1 MCNAD
6 FFTLLSIVY
15 NDLTMNEKYFLQRTE
30 PLNNEA
36 FVEEV
41 YRAYLKRDSD
51 ADGKSLFLHKL
62 QNGELTR
69 PEILSSFLQSPEFNF
84 ISEWQKSIL
93 GLPGLEI
100 MSYHLPKTAG
110 TSFFR
115 ALTQVYGLDKI
126 ASYLEGLVV
135 LSHGVEPRTIKVIHG
150 HVPSRKYFRPPNVK
164 EIIWLRNP
172 VLRLISLYFF
182 WKTIPRTEDK
192 SWHNYL
198 QEKNLDIV
206 EFANIP
212 DVRNE
217 MSLYIGGR
225 NLKDFYWVGIQ
236 EFFKDDLRDLGKML
250 NWPEIPITYENK
262 NQYDDYNYLV
272 KGLLNDSDI
281 MNYLITLYREDI
293 ELYQAALDLRVK
305 RKQLLNSLAQY

>member
-1 MCNAD
+1 
-6 FFTLLSIVY
+6 
-15 NDLTMNEKYFLQRTE
+15 MNEKYFLQATE
-30 PLNNEA
+30 PLDNEA

-41 YRAYLKRDSD
+41 YRTYLKRNSD
-51 ADGKSLFLHKL
+51 APGKSLFLHKL
-62 QNGELTR
+62 QNGEITR
-69 PEILSSFLQSPEFNF
+69 PELLTLFLQSPEFNWV
-84 ISEWQKSIL
+84 IKWEKSIL

-110 TSFFR
+110 TSFFI

-126 ASYLEGLVV
+126 ATYLEESVV
-135 LSHGVEPRTIKVIHG
+135 LSHGVEPQTIKVIHG
-150 HVPSRKYFRPPNVK
+150 HVPSRKYFRPANVK

-172 VLRLISLYFF
+172 ILRLISMYFF
-182 WKTIPRTEDK
+182 WKTLPRTEDK

-212 DVRNE
+212 DIRNE
-217 MSLYIGGR
+217 MSFYIGGR
-225 NLKDFYWVGIQ
+225 NLKDFYFVGIQ

-250 NWPEIPITYENK
+250 NWPEIQITYENK
-262 NQYDDYNYLV
+262 NKYDDYNYLV
-272 KGLLNDSDI
+272 KSILKDSDI
-281 MNYLITLYREDI
+281 MKALITLNREDL
-293 ELYQAALDLRVK
+293 ELYQTALDLRVK

>member
-1 MCNAD
+1 
-6 FFTLLSIVY
+6 
-15 NDLTMNEKYFLQRTE
+15 MNEKYFLQATE
-30 PLNNEA
+30 QLDNEA

-41 YRAYLKRDSD
+41 YRTYLKRNSD
-51 ADGKSLFLHKL
+51 APGKSFNVQKL

-69 PEILSSFLQSPEFNF
+69 LKLLTSFLQSPEFNWV
-84 ISEWQKSIL
+84 IEWEKSIL

-100 MSYHLPKTAG
+100 MSYHIPKTAG
-110 TSFFR
+110 TTFFI

-126 ASYLEGLVV
+126 AGYLNESVV
-135 LSHGVEPRTIKVIHG
+135 LSEGVEPQTIKVIHG
-150 HVPSRKYFRPPNVK
+150 HVPSRKYFRHANVK
-164 EIIWLRNP
+164 EIIWLRHP
-172 VLRLISLYFF
+172 ILRLVSLYFF

-225 NLKDFYWVGIQ
+225 NLKDFYFVGIQ

-250 NWPEIPITYENK
+250 NWPEIQITYENK

-272 KGLLNDSDI
+272 KSLLNDSDI

>member
-1 MCNAD
+1 
-6 FFTLLSIVY
+6 
-15 NDLTMNEKYFLQRTE
+15 
-30 PLNNEA
+30 
-36 FVEEV
+36 
-41 YRAYLKRDSD
+41 
-51 ADGKSLFLHKL
+51 
-62 QNGELTR
+62 
-69 PEILSSFLQSPEFNF
+69 
-84 ISEWQKSIL
+84 
-93 GLPGLEI
+93 

-135 LSHGVEPRTIKVIHG
+135 LSHGVEPQTIKVIHG

-198 QEKNLDIV
+198 QQKNLDIV

-217 MSLYIGGR
+217 MSLYVGGR

-250 NWPEIPITYENK
+250 NWPEIQITYENK

-272 KGLLNDSDI
+272 KSLLNDSDI